1 MSNELEFDF
10 FKESWLFESMGVFK
24 VKFRK
29 IVARRPPE
37 RFENL
42 ILTLIRSQKYRHNMG
57 VLLRF
62 FWRLFFR
69 KWTCKFCMQN
79 PYYFP
84 WLRIWLRHVKK
95 WILEKIVKSPPCA
108 RKCLLETSVG
118 LGGHPKTFWD
128 HLGATCVLAQKHSY
142 LNGQKLTLPRSV
154 DSSRKFYIFR
164 SRGQIF

>member
-1 MSNELEFDF
+1 
-10 FKESWLFESMGVFK
+10 MGAFK

-29 IVARRPPE
+29 TVARRPPK

-42 ILTLIRSQKYRHNMG
+42 ILILIRSQKYRQNMG

-62 FWRLFFR
+62 LFLATFFLK

-108 RKCLLETSVG
+108 RKCFLVTSAG

-128 HLGATCVLAQKHSY
+128 HLGATCFLAQKPLY
-142 LNGQKLTLPRSV
+142 LIGAKPSQPRSV
-154 DSSRKFYIFR
+154 LLQRHVVMKKCETIYFKEV
-164 SRGQIF
+164 